1 MAWEGGGHREFAV
14 LVRLL
19 PSPLEAIP
27 PPPFLPL
34 VAFRCSTEATWVL
47 FVFCFVLYVDTF
59 FFRIFFFNYVC
70 MCVRNRKLQMQQ
82 NVLQSFDSIVSVAV

>member
-1 MAWEGGGHREFAV
+1 MKEH
-14 LVRLL
+14 
-19 PSPLEAIP
+19 
-27 PPPFLPL
+27 
-34 VAFRCSTEATWVL
+34 TEDYTL
-47 FVFCFVLYVDTF
+47 DVDLQFTITF